1 MSCHYNLLFLKA
13 SIYNAVSSSSS
24 APQLLMINRPTT
36 RSKVSSGGGTI
47 PSEVDIIYVPSV
59 SSKYIKYDN
68 L

>member
-13 SIYNAVSSSSS
+13 SIYNAVSSS

-36 RSKVSSGGGTI
+36 RSKVSSGGTI
-47 PSEVDIIYVPSV
+47 PSEVDVIYVPSV

-68 L
+68 NL